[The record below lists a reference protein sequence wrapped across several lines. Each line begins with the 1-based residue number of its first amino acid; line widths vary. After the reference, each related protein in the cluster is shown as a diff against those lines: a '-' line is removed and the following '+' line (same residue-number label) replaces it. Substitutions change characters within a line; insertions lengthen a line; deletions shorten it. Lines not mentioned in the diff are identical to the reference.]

1 MNFKKEA
8 FETICEDGVKLK
20 GTLLLPDYPKAV
32 VQFNGGTATRKE
44 FYLPFLSY
52 LANHGYLCCLW
63 SYRGTEPGDNLK
75 DSAIRYADYGL
86 KDMPA
91 IKAYLENRFP
101 DLQFLLVGHSAG
113 GQQIGFMEDLSNVKG
128 NINIS
133 VSAAY
138 FRKMP
143 LAYRLK
149 AYFFF
154 YLFAPISSLFNGYVR
169 AKPYGF
175 MENLPKPV
183 VYEWRDWLEVEEYF
197 FDKKFYEV
205 TVPGGHFKNFKFPI
219 QVYYSTDDSISNQA
233 NTEAFW
239 RNVKSEKAIKIKE
252 LKPEEFG
259 LKKIDHFGY
268 FRKGMKDTL
277 WKDIVKEMDGMI
289 AKI

>member
-1 MNFKKEA
+1 MNFKKEN
-8 FETICEDGVKLK
+8 FETTCKDGVILK
-20 GTLLLPDYPKAV
+20 GTLLLPDQPKAV

-52 LANHGYLCCLW
+52 LTDQGYICCLW
-63 SYRGTEPGDNLK
+63 GYRGTEFGDNLK
-75 DSAIRYADYGL
+75 GSTIRYADYGL
-86 KDMPA
+86 KDMPT
-91 IKAYLENRFP
+91 IKAYLESRFP
-101 DLQFLLVGHSAG
+101 DFPFLLVGHSAG

-128 NINIS
+128 NVNIA

-143 LAYRLK
+143 LVYRLK

-154 YLFAPISSLFNGYVR
+154 YLFSPISSLLNGFVR

-183 VYEWRDWLEVEEYF
+183 VYEWRNWLEVEEYF
-197 FDKKFYEV
+197 FDKKFYGV
-205 TVPGGHFKNFKFPI
+205 TVPKGHFKNFNFPI
-219 QVYYSTDDSISNQA
+219 QVYYSIDDSISNKE
-233 NTEAFW
+233 NTAAFW
-239 RNVKSEKAIKIKE
+239 RNVKSEKTINIKE

-268 FRKGMKDTL
+268 FRKSMKGTL
-277 WKDIVKEMDGMI
+277 WKDIVKKMDEMT
-289 AKI
+289 A